1 MNIEKF
7 EIEQT
12 MTLKEITDLL
22 EVRHNDAMAVVSKML
37 ENQEFGHATKISY
50 RTSRGNE
57 YETYQLNKRQSI
69 AVAAKL
75 NTSLLMRIID
85 RWQELEARD
94 SKPLL
99 PQNYEEALE
108 HLLVQVK
115 ENKLLIEEN
124 KQLETN
130 LADTQAVVD
139 EYEDRLP
146 DEWERNLRQVAKLI
160 EVKPNKFNQC
170 LMDYGYIYKNRGIYY
185 GRKYYVERG
194 WFKTKH
200 FSDNYGNFKDSFVVT
215 NIGYKGLTRHIAQGK
230 INIENIR
237 TNRGE

>member
-1 MNIEKF
+1 MDIERF
-7 EIEQT
+7 GVEQT

-22 EVRHNDAMAVVSKML
+22 EVRHNNAMAVVSKML
-37 ENQEFGHATKISY
+37 ENQEFGHATKIQY
-50 RTSRGNE
+50 RTTQGNE
-57 YETYQLNKRQSI
+57 YETYRLNKRQSI

-94 SKPLL
+94 NKLL

-115 ENKLLIEEN
+115 ENRLLVEEN

-146 DEWERNLRQVAKLI
+146 DEWERNLRQVAKLVG
-160 EVKPNKFNQC
+160 VKPNKFNQR
-170 LMDYGYIYKNRGIYY
+170 LMDRGYIYKNRGIYY

-194 WFKTKH
+194 WFRTKH
-200 FSDNYGNFKDSFVVT
+200 FSDNCGNFRDNFVVT
-215 NIGYKGLTRHIAQGK
+215 NVGYKGLTRHIAQGK
-230 INIENIR
+230 INVSDIR
-237 TNRGE
+237 I